1 MQVNALVI
9 DDSGIM
15 RKMVMRSLIEAKLA
29 QFTFTEAADGL
40 DALEKFDPKKTNMI
54 FVDWNMPN
62 MSGIDFVRK
71 LRATEK
77 GHVPIVMITTESTMG
92 KVEEALDEAGVD
104 SFVVKPFT
112 TEVLQKKLGPL
123 FDKLA
128 KAGTKSGGF
137 FSQLAAKAG

>member
-1 MQVNALVI
+1 MQLNALIV

-15 RKMVMRSLIEAKLA
+15 RKLVMRSLREAELA
-29 QFTFTEAADGL
+29 QFIFTEASDGL
-40 DALEKFDPKKTNMI
+40 DALQKFNPKKTNII

-71 LRATEK
+71 VRSTEK

-92 KVEEALDEAGVD
+92 KIEEALDEAGVD

-112 TEVLQKKLGPL
+112 SEVLQKKLAPL
-123 FDKLA
+123 FDKLTG
-128 KAGTKSGGF
+128 AGKKSGGF
-137 FSQLAAKAG
+137 FSQLVSKAG